1 MCRNPLSRNFAGLS
15 SVSIC
20 ALILAFISVS
30 PASWAQAP
38 YPQVQGQMGQYP
50 PGRPAPIGAMCQS
63 ELVNRVNADA
73 GRRVNLN
80 LDSQSEYPVQWA
92 ARAARQVALRNWRFE
107 RLENRDLRLCSRRSP
122 QSRGTRDLQPS
133 GEQR

>member
-20 ALILAFISVS
+20 ALILAFISIS

-38 YPQVQGQMGQYP
+38 SPQVQGQMGQYP

-80 LDSQSEYPVQWA
+80 LDSQSEYSPSNGRQGCA
-92 ARAARQVALRNWRFE
+92 AGCATELEVRAV
-107 RLENRDLRLCSRRSP
+107 
-122 QSRGTRDLQPS
+122 
-133 GEQR
+133 GEPRPTTV